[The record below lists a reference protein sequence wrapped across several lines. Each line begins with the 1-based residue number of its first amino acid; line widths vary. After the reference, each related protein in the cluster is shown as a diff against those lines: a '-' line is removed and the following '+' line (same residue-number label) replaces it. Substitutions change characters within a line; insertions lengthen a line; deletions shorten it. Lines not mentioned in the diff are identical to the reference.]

1 MKERRKFRRVNL
13 KIGTMWRRTDTLDNL
28 DKMKNIG
35 EGGVCLE
42 MDRKELNADDTL
54 QLEFQLPTGKTV
66 YSKAKVMWVNPSQ
79 SHKDSYRAGAEFLDI
94 TYSGGQEIR
103 HFIGEILYGFD

>member
-1 MKERRKFRRVNL
+1 MEERRKFRRVNL
-13 KIGTMWRRTDTLDNL
+13 EIGAMWRRTDTLDNL

-42 MDRKELNADDTL
+42 VDRKEVSADDIL

-66 YSKAKVMWVNPSQ
+66 YSRAMVIWVNPNQ
-79 SHKDSYRAGAEFLDI
+79 SEKNTWMAGKTLQIAEDNSHNCCKL
-94 TYSGGQEIR
+94 TN
-103 HFIGEILYGFD
+103 